1 MARSRARVLRAIK
14 LGINKMNVGTIIHCT
29 YMNSVR
35 AELNRVGDNAYT
47 LDVMA
52 AVKENIKNV
61 VKEWIHTCM
70 ANGKA

>member
-1 MARSRARVLRAIK
+1 MCMWRQRLARSRARVLRAIK

-52 AVKENIKNV
+52 AVKE
-61 VKEWIHTCM
+61 
-70 ANGKA
+70 

>member
-1 MARSRARVLRAIK
+1 
-14 LGINKMNVGTIIHCT
+14 MNVGTIIHCT

-61 VKEWIHTCM
+61 VKEWIRTCM